1 MNVKPLIIPTV
12 IPSAL
17 PENIIRRLNKKNK
30 ILKPDTFITEL
41 TENMYFSFLIEEIRD
56 HEIKQMFLSRLG
68 GTVLNTVPPD
78 LNDIIVGG
86 TLPEWKNA
94 FNLDIEVFDKIYKL
108 FLATPMKEFFKS

>member
-1 MNVKPLIIPTV
+1 MNVTPLIIPTV

-17 PENIIRRLNKKNK
+17 PESIIRRLNKNNK

-41 TENMYFSFLIEEIRD
+41 TENMYFSFLIEGIRD
-56 HEIKQMFLSRLG
+56 YEIKQIFPSRLG
-68 GTVLNTVPPD
+68 GTVLSTVPPD
-78 LNDIIVGG
+78 LNNIIVGG

-94 FNLDIEVFDKIYKL
+94 FNLNIEVFNKIHKL